1 MRILSIAVGLLV
13 FFSTAT
19 FAAGD
24 DQVRIYRADGTLQC
38 GMGQERALAEDRK
51 NLEEIGATVVSSEK
65 RVLPVMIIQVCGAP
79 TGRVNSFVI
88 SENDWKKIKAG
99 FAGTLEFAQWVYD
112 TETLEVYKYDGTLQC
127 KMGKEVT
134 PDQMAA
140 ELKAANIRVISKRK
154 DTDGLMHIS
163 LCGASTGQ
171 VNVFEIPSE
180 KFETARRLRFE
191 FFVSRNV
198 IRSLV
203 GPSSGVTVMSVS
215 GDAWPW
221 PW

>member
-38 GMGQERALAEDRK
+38 GMGQERPLAEDRK
-51 NLEEIGATVVSSEK
+51 NLEEIGAAVVSSEK

-79 TGRVNSFVI
+79 TGRVNTFVI
-88 SENDWKKIKAG
+88 SENDWKKIKSG
-99 FAGTLEFAQWVYD
+99 FVGTMEFARWVYD
-112 TETLEVYKYDGTLQC
+112 TDTLEVYKYDGTLQC
-127 KMGKEVT
+127 KMGKEIT
-134 PDQMAA
+134 LDQMAA

-154 DTDGLMHIS
+154 DTDGLMHFA

-180 KFETARRLRFE
+180 QFEMARRFGFV
-191 FFVSRNV
+191 FFASRNV
-198 IRSLV
+198 IQSLV
-203 GPSSGVTVMSVS
+203 VPSSGVTVMSVT
-215 GDAWPW
+215 GDVWPW